1 MYTIFYLV
9 LVGIS
14 LLLLPLQNT
23 TDYGLKQQ
31 KLLPVLESG
40 SPKKGGQQ
48 VSRFGFS
55 WDLSP
60 GFAEGHLFTG
70 ASLEAQLV
78 KNLPTIGR
86 PGFNPW
92 VRKVP
97 WRKERLP
104 TPVFW
109 PGEFHGAYSP
119 WGHKESDTTFSLSP
133 HVAFARVCAFLLPL
147 CVQIPLVIRTAVI
160 LD

>member
-1 MYTIFYLV
+1 MYTLFYLV

-14 LLLLPLQNT
+14 LLALPLQNT

-48 VSRFGFS
+48 VNRFGFS

-70 ASLEAQLV
+70 ASLVAQRV

-97 WRKERLP
+97 WRKERLQYSGSENSMGYIVHGVTKNRTRP
-104 TPVFW
+104 HWVLTWPLPCVCTFLVPLFVFKF
-109 PGEFHGAYSP
+109 P
-119 WGHKESDTTFSLSP
+119 
-133 HVAFARVCAFLLPL
+133 LL
-147 CVQIPLVIRTAVI
+147 
-160 LD
+160 